1 MEPDSTVAVSL
12 FAIFLVVLLGPF
24 LVKKIEHNLEIF
36 LFSMG
41 VIAITVNSL
50 LLNVKEPGPE
60 GVLPTWNFHLIEK
73 ALVDPIEITL
83 AVLIAGLIFHYGRT
97 HIHTLMQKILEKIP
111 LKIVIFAIIAVLG
124 LLSSVITAIISA
136 LLLVEMVNALHLN
149 RKTMVNI
156 VIIACFAIGLGAAL
170 TPIGEPLSTIV
181 IKTKLKEDF
190 FYLVDLLG
198 IYIIPGVIAFGIL
211 GTFFSSEKDKIKE
224 NTDMDDIKANIV
236 ENVNKIDVDSHD
248 NDSESVIDVIIRAIK
263 VYVFVMALVLL
274 GTGFTPIIE
283 WYITKLSGE
292 ALYWVNMVSAILDN
306 ATLAAAEVDPSMI
319 VPGLPDP
326 AIKIKSVLMGL
337 LISGGMLIPGN
348 IPNIISANKLKITS
362 KEWARLGVPLGLIV
376 MLIYFIILYAPSYI

>member
-1 MEPDSTVAVSL
+1 MEPNSTVAASL

-41 VIAITVNSL
+41 IIAITVNSI
-50 LLNVKEPGPE
+50 LLNSTEVGPE

-97 HIHTLMQKILEKIP
+97 YIHTFMQKILKKIP
-111 LKIVIFAIIAVLG
+111 LKIVVFAIIAILG
-124 LLSSVITAIISA
+124 LLSSVITAIIAA
-136 LLLVEMVNALHLN
+136 LLLVEMVNALRLN
-149 RKTMVNI
+149 RKTMVNLT
-156 VIIACFAIGLGAAL
+156 IIACFAIGLGAAL

-198 IYIIPGVIAFGIL
+198 IYIIPGVLAFGIL
-211 GTFFSSEKDKIKE
+211 GTFFLSEKDKIK
-224 NTDMDDIKANIV
+224 DAKVDKIDIV
-236 ENVNKIDVDSHD
+236 ENANKVDVNKVDNQSD
-248 NDSESVIDVIIRAIK
+248 NESIMDVIIRAIK

-292 ALYWVNMVSAILDN
+292 VLYWVNMVSAILDN

-362 KEWARLGVPLGLIV
+362 KEWAKLGVPLGLIT
-376 MLIYFIILYAPSYI
+376 MLIYFVILYAPSYI

>member
-1 MEPDSTVAVSL
+1 MEPNSTVAASL
-12 FAIFLVVLLGPF
+12 FAIFLAVLLGPF

-41 VIAITVNSL
+41 IIAITVNSI
-50 LLNVKEPGPE
+50 LLNATEVGPE

-83 AVLIAGLIFHYGRT
+83 AVLIAGLIFHYGRMY
-97 HIHTLMQKILEKIP
+97 IHTFMQKILKKIP
-111 LKIVIFAIIAVLG
+111 LKIVVFAIIAILG
-124 LLSSVITAIISA
+124 LLSSVITAIIAA
-136 LLLVEMVNALHLN
+136 LLLVEMVNALRLN
-149 RKTMVNI
+149 RKTMVNLT
-156 VIIACFAIGLGAAL
+156 IIACFAIGLGAAL

-198 IYIIPGVIAFGIL
+198 IYIIPGVLAFGIL
-211 GTFFSSEKDKIKE
+211 GTFFLSEKDKIK
-224 NTDMDDIKANIV
+224 DAKVDKIDIV
-236 ENVNKIDVDSHD
+236 ENANKVDVNKVDNQSD
-248 NDSESVIDVIIRAIK
+248 NESIMDVIIRAIK

-292 ALYWVNMVSAILDN
+292 VLYWVNMVSAILDN

-362 KEWARLGVPLGLIV
+362 KEWAKLGVPLGLIT
-376 MLIYFIILYAPSYI
+376 MLIFFVILYAPSYI

>member
-1 MEPDSTVAVSL
+1 MEPNSTVAASL

-41 VIAITVNSL
+41 IIAITVNSI
-50 LLNVKEPGPE
+50 LLNATEVGPE

-97 HIHTLMQKILEKIP
+97 YIHTFMQKILKKIP
-111 LKIVIFAIIAVLG
+111 LKIVVFAIIAILG
-124 LLSSVITAIISA
+124 LLSSVITAIIAA
-136 LLLVEMVNALHLN
+136 LLLVEMVNALRLN
-149 RKTMVNI
+149 RKTMVNLT
-156 VIIACFAIGLGAAL
+156 IIACFAIGLGAAL

-198 IYIIPGVIAFGIL
+198 IYIIPGVLAFGIL
-211 GTFFSSEKDKIKE
+211 GTFFLSEKDKIK
-224 NTDMDDIKANIV
+224 DANVDKVDIV
-236 ENVNKIDVDSHD
+236 ENANKVDVNKVDNQSD
-248 NDSESVIDVIIRAIK
+248 NESIMDVIIRAIK

-292 ALYWVNMVSAILDN
+292 VLYWVNMVSAILDN

-362 KEWARLGVPLGLIV
+362 KEWAKLGVPLGLIT
-376 MLIYFIILYAPSYI
+376 MLIFFVILYAPSYI

>member
-1 MEPDSTVAVSL
+1 MEPNSTVAASL

-41 VIAITVNSL
+41 VIAITVNSI
-50 LLNVKEPGPE
+50 LLNATEAGPE

-83 AVLIAGLIFHYGRT
+83 AVLIAGLVFHYGRT
-97 HIHTLMQKILEKIP
+97 YIHTLMQKVLKKIH
-111 LKIVIFAIIAVLG
+111 LKIVVFAIIAILG
-124 LLSSVITAIISA
+124 LLSSVITAIIAA

-149 RKTMVNI
+149 RKTMVNLT
-156 VIIACFAIGLGAAL
+156 IIACFAIGFGAAL

-198 IYIIPGVIAFGIL
+198 VYIIPGVLAFGIL
-211 GTFFSSEKDKIKE
+211 GTFFLSEKDKIKDAKID
-224 NTDMDDIKANIV
+224 NVDMIGV
-236 ENVNKIDVDSHD
+236 ENANKVDVD
-248 NDSESVIDVIIRAIK
+248 NQGDSESIMDVIIRAIK

-292 ALYWVNMVSAILDN
+292 VLYWVNMVSAILDN

-362 KEWARLGVPLGLIV
+362 KEWAKLGVPLGLIT
-376 MLIYFIILYAPSYI
+376 MLIYFVILYGPIYI